1 MRSMAVI
8 NQKGGVG
15 KTTTA
20 VNLAAALAEQQQRVC
35 VIDLDPQAHASLH
48 LGLSVVGGQTSV
60 YDVLCGDASV
70 ADARISINDYLSVVP
85 ANLDLAA
92 AEMELAGEVGREVI
106 LRDKLALDDAEFDF
120 LILDCPP
127 SLGVLTL
134 NALTAVDEVFL
145 PLQPHFLALHGL
157 SKLLKTIQIVA
168 KRLNPR
174 LRLSGVVLCMYES
187 GTRLA
192 AEVTRDVDE
201 FLDAQAN
208 NQGVWAGA
216 KFFQTRIRRN
226 IRLAEAPSF
235 GQSIFQYAPNSN
247 GAEDYRNLALEVLG
261 IDALSPTLPAPASHD
276 APDAELRNEQ
286 RDASS
291 VPRAENADL
300 ALDGHLPEQRVA

>member
-20 VNLAAALAEQQQRVC
+20 VNLAASLADQGCRVC

-48 LGLSVVGGQTSV
+48 LGLSVVNNQTSV
-60 YDVLCGDASV
+60 YEILCGDASL
-70 ADARISINDYLSVVP
+70 ADARHWVNDNLAVVP
-85 ANLDLAA
+85 SNLDLAA
-92 AEMELAGEVGREVI
+92 AELELAGEVGREVI
-106 LRDKLALDDAEFDF
+106 LRDKLELDTEEFDF
-120 LILDCPP
+120 LVLDCPP

-134 NALTAVDEVFL
+134 NALTAVQEVFL

-157 SKLLKTIQIVA
+157 SKLLRTIEIVA
-168 KRLNPR
+168 KRLNPT
-174 LRLSGVVLCMYES
+174 LHLSGVVLCMYES

-201 FLDAQAN
+201 FLDLQSRE
-208 NQGVWAGA
+208 QGVWSGA

-235 GQSIFQYAPNSN
+235 GKSIFEYAPQSN
-247 GAEDYRNLALEVLG
+247 GAEDYRRLACEVLG
-261 IDALSPTLPAPASHD
+261 LPLDGALPAESTC
-276 APDAELRNEQ
+276 LTS
-286 RDASS
+286 ASS
-291 VPRAENADL
+291 KAA
-300 ALDGHLPEQRVA
+300 

>member
-20 VNLAAALAEQQQRVC
+20 VNLAAALAAGGSRVC

-48 LGLSVVGGQTSV
+48 LGMSVMNGQTSV
-60 YDVLCGDASV
+60 YDILCGDATIE
-70 ADARISINDYLSVVP
+70 DARVWINETLAVVP
-85 ANLDLAA
+85 SNLDLAA

-106 LRDKLALDDAEFDF
+106 LRDKLELDEEEFDF
-120 LILDCPP
+120 LVLDCPP

-157 SKLLKTIQIVA
+157 SKLLKTIEVVA
-168 KRLNPR
+168 KRLNPT
-174 LRLSGVVLCMYES
+174 LHLSGVVLCMYES

-192 AEVTRDVDE
+192 AEVTRDVEE
-201 FLDAQAN
+201 FLEIQSREE
-208 NQGVWAGA
+208 GVWAGA
-216 KFFQTRIRRN
+216 KFFETRVRRN

-235 GQSIFQYAPNSN
+235 GQSILDYASSSN
-247 GAEDYRNLALEVLG
+247 GAEDYRNLACEVQGVPLSTKLES
-261 IDALSPTLPAPASHD
+261 APSNSPETGKG
-276 APDAELRNEQ
+276 
-286 RDASS
+286 
-291 VPRAENADL
+291 L
-300 ALDGHLPEQRVA
+300 AKAA

>member
-1 MRSMAVI
+1 MRSIAVI

-20 VNLAAALAEQQQRVC
+20 VNLAAALSREGKRVC

-48 LGLSVVGGQTSV
+48 LGLSVVNDQPSV
-60 YDVLCGDASV
+60 YDILCGDTTL
-70 ADARISINDYLSVVP
+70 ADARCWINDNLAVVP
-85 ANLDLAA
+85 SNLDLAA

-106 LRDKLALDDAEFDF
+106 LRDKLEVDPEKFDF

-134 NALTAVDEVFL
+134 NALTAVKEVFL

-157 SKLLKTIQIVA
+157 SKLLKTIEVVA
-168 KRLNPR
+168 KRLNPT
-174 LRLSGVVLCMYES
+174 LHLSGVVLCMYES

-201 FLDAQAN
+201 FLELQSQQ
-208 NQGVWAGA
+208 QGVWAGA
-216 KFFQTRIRRN
+216 QFFNTRIRRN

-235 GQSIFQYAPNSN
+235 GQSIFDYSPNSN
-247 GAEDYRNLALEVLG
+247 GAEDYQQLAREFLG
-261 IDALSPTLPAPASHD
+261 IEVVASEEPATEFA
-276 APDAELRNEQ
+276 
-286 RDASS
+286 
-291 VPRAENADL
+291 RAA
-300 ALDGHLPEQRVA
+300 

>member
-20 VNLAAALAEQQQRVC
+20 VNLAAALAEQGLRVC

-48 LGLSVVGGQTSV
+48 LGLSVMNEQVSV
-60 YDVLCGDASV
+60 YDVLCGDASI
-70 ADARISINDYLSVVP
+70 ADARYWVRENLAVVP

-106 LRDKLALDDAEFDF
+106 LRDKLEVDEEKFDY

-157 SKLLKTIQIVA
+157 SKLLKTIEIVS
-168 KRLNPR
+168 KRLNPG
-174 LRLSGVVLCMYES
+174 LHLSGVVLCMYES

-201 FLDAQAN
+201 FLREQARGS
-208 NQGVWAGA
+208 GVWAGA
-216 KFFQTRIRRN
+216 KFIETRIRRN

-235 GQSIFQYAPNSN
+235 GQSIFQYAPSSN
-247 GAEDYRNLALEVLG
+247 GAEDYRRLAEEVHAQATGL
-261 IDALSPTLPAPASHD
+261 DALP
-276 APDAELRNEQ
+276 
-286 RDASS
+286 
-291 VPRAENADL
+291 
-300 ALDGHLPEQRVA
+300 VAKAA